1 MFDPITMRLHVDPL
15 IQSAL
20 EEDINSEDVS
30 NNSVMTT
37 SKQGQVILIAKKDG
51 IILCAQVF

>member
-30 NNSVMTT
+30 TNCVAFFVGLKFSSVCLPF
-37 SKQGQVILIAKKDG
+37 SIQP
-51 IILCAQVF
+51 

>member
-30 NNSVMTT
+30 TNCVMPT
-37 SKQGQVILIAKKDG
+37 SKQGQVDLIAK
-51 IILCAQVF
+51 